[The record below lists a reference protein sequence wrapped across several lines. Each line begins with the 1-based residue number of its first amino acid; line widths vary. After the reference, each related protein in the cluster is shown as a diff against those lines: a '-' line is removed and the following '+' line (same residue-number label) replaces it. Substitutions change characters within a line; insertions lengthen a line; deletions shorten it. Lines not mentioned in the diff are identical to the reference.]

1 MKKIGAWLLA
11 VLLILLLII
20 GGICREIQ
28 LAEAEKIDGNAAEV
42 PVLRELKDGEFKK
55 KGNKQIDIC
64 LLI

>member
-55 KGNKQIDIC
+55 R
-64 LLI
+64 